1 MVAVD
6 HLIEFQHTQQYRHGL
21 SIAEH
26 AEELGCMRRRPTMVG
41 LVISQ
46 SILKNRDQAGNAR
59 AASSQ
64 NLSLQR
70 FWQLTVPLPQL
81 LHQRRSRCGVVDV
94 VWRITKAHGALL
106 FADLPIAGHS
116 YRSHRREAIGC
127 SSSPIASA
135 SSRSSVQSSIFG
147 QNPKI
152 GYP

>member
-6 HLIEFQHTQQYRHGL
+6 HLIECQHTQQYRHGL

-26 AEELGCMRRRPTMVG
+26 AEEPGCMRRRPTMVG

-70 FWQLTVPLPQL
+70 FWQLTVPLPG
-81 LHQRRSRCGVVDV
+81 RVPVRCGEFQLSKI
-94 VWRITKAHGALL
+94 RYTATFITCVRGLR
-106 FADLPIAGHS
+106 AG
-116 YRSHRREAIGC
+116 
-127 SSSPIASA
+127 
-135 SSRSSVQSSIFG
+135 
-147 QNPKI
+147 
-152 GYP
+152 